1 MKIRDRFS
9 QLICLMLVSAFIAG
23 CGTSASTVV
32 NINRERYSPALE
44 SSLKDLYKGKKV
56 FLEWVVDSSKDADNF
71 YYFSPD
77 KNVAYEMAY
86 KSDGWQQPLISFY
99 WYAYQKALESLG
111 MTVEEQNPS
120 KDSPALTVTFLSIN
134 SQELRFRVLLA
145 TKGASSQVFT
155 KDYTIT
161 MPPVAGTDIKAME
174 VAAYRMI
181 DKTMSTVLSD
191 PEFQKVFLR

>member
-1 MKIRDRFS
+1 MKVGEKIGK
-9 QLICLMLVSAFIAG
+9 LICLMALFTFISG

-86 KSDGWQQPLISFY
+86 KSDSWQQPLASFY

-111 MTVEEQNPS
+111 MTVEEHNPS
-120 KDSPALTVTFLSIN
+120 KDSPALTFTFLSLN
-134 SQELRFRVLLA
+134 SRELNLRVLLR
-145 TKGASSQVFT
+145 TKGISPQVLT
-155 KDYTIT
+155 RDYTIT
-161 MPPVAGTDIKAME
+161 MTAIAGTDVKAME
-174 VAAYRMI
+174 AAAYEMI
-181 DKTMSTVLSD
+181 DKTVSTVLSD
-191 PEFQKVFLR
+191 PEFQKVFLK